1 MKRREFD
8 ARLTPSNGRELSL
21 ETAASVARRLCQTRR
36 MSSLLSIFVPARRAN
51 LWRALGWWVVLG
63 VVGVLAASLAVAQP
77 ATSPDELTLYG
88 LRLKDASAED
98 FIAAASAAG
107 AQVQTRRADGTV
119 VFDVRAAG
127 VPALQQLTLSTEKSV
142 FVSARF
148 VLKPY
153 GQDNE
158 ALRQLLVKK
167 YGVPFAAD
175 GARRPFPNFAGRF
188 APRGSYDWDFA
199 GGMKLIYR
207 QPALG
212 DSTLSYTDV
221 ARVQSL
227 PPAAAPLPERA
238 GSALENRF

>member
-1 MKRREFD
+1 MFMRSWRQ
-8 ARLTPSNGRELSL
+8 AVGRGVLVV
-21 ETAASVARRLCQTRR
+21 AA
-36 MSSLLSIFVPARRAN
+36 
-51 LWRALGWWVVLG
+51 
-63 VVGVLAASLAVAQP
+63 VLAAAPAGAQP

-88 LRLKDASAED
+88 LRLKDASAAD

-107 AQVQTRRADGTV
+107 AQMHTRRADGPV
-119 VFDVRAAG
+119 VFDARTAG
-127 VPALQQLTLSTEKSV
+127 VPALQQLTLTTEKSV

-148 VLKPY
+148 VIKPY

-167 YGVPFAAD
+167 YGVPFTAD

-221 ARVQSL
+221 ARAQSL
-227 PPAAAPLPERA
+227 PPAATSPLPERA

>member
-1 MKRREFD
+1 
-8 ARLTPSNGRELSL
+8 
-21 ETAASVARRLCQTRR
+21 
-36 MSSLLSIFVPARRAN
+36 MSSLLSTLVPVCRAN
-51 LWRALGWWVVLG
+51 LRRTLGCWLMLTLIG
-63 VVGVLAASLAVAQP
+63 PSGFAAAQAQP
-77 ATSPDELTLYG
+77 ASQAPAASELTLYG

-107 AQVQTRRADGTV
+107 AQLQTRRADGTV
-119 VFDVRAAG
+119 VFDARAAG
-127 VPALQQLTLSTEKSV
+127 VPALQQLTLSTDKSA

-148 VLKPY
+148 VIKPY

-167 YGVPFAAD
+167 YGVPFTAD

-188 APRGSYDWDFA
+188 APRGSFDWDFA
-199 GGMKLIYR
+199 GGMKLVYR

-221 ARVQSL
+221 ERAQRL
-227 PPAAAPLPERA
+227 PPAATAPLPDRA

>member
-1 MKRREFD
+1 
-8 ARLTPSNGRELSL
+8 
-21 ETAASVARRLCQTRR
+21 
-36 MSSLLSIFVPARRAN
+36 MSSLLSTLVPVCRAN
-51 LWRALGWWVVLG
+51 LRRTLGCWLMLTLIG
-63 VVGVLAASLAVAQP
+63 PSGFAAAQAQP
-77 ATSPDELTLYG
+77 ASQAPAASELTLYG

-107 AQVQTRRADGTV
+107 APVQTRRADGTV
-119 VFDVRAAG
+119 VFDARAAG
-127 VPALQQLTLSTEKSV
+127 VPALQQLTLTTEKSV

-148 VLKPY
+148 VIKPY

-167 YGVPFAAD
+167 YGVPFTAD

-188 APRGSYDWDFA
+188 APRGSFDWDFA
-199 GGMKLIYR
+199 GGMKLVYR

-227 PPAAAPLPERA
+227 PPAGAPLPERA

>member
-1 MKRREFD
+1 MLMKSWRQ
-8 ARLTPSNGRELSL
+8 AVGLAVLV
-21 ETAASVARRLCQTRR
+21 VA
-36 MSSLLSIFVPARRAN
+36 
-51 LWRALGWWVVLG
+51 
-63 VVGVLAASLAVAQP
+63 GVLAAALAVAQP
-77 ATSPDELTLYG
+77 AAPPDELTLYG
-88 LRLKDASAED
+88 LRLKDSSAED
-98 FIAAASAAG
+98 FIAAAGAAG

-119 VFDVRAAG
+119 VFDARAAG
-127 VPALQQLTLSTEKSV
+127 VPALQQLTLSTDKSV

-148 VLKPY
+148 VIKPY

-167 YGVPFAAD
+167 YGVPFVAD

-199 GGMKLIYR
+199 GGMKLVYR

-212 DSTLSYTDV
+212 DSTLSYTDA

>member
-1 MKRREFD
+1 
-8 ARLTPSNGRELSL
+8 
-21 ETAASVARRLCQTRR
+21 
-36 MSSLLSIFVPARRAN
+36 MSSLLSTLVPAWRAN
-51 LWRALGWWVVLG
+51 LRRTLGCWLMLTLIG
-63 VVGVLAASLAVAQP
+63 PSGFAAAQAQP
-77 ATSPDELTLYG
+77 ASAAPAASELTLYG

-107 AQVQTRRADGTV
+107 APVQTRRADGTV
-119 VFDVRAAG
+119 VFDARAAG
-127 VPALQQLTLSTEKSV
+127 VPALQQLTLTTEKSV

-148 VLKPY
+148 VIKPY

-167 YGVPFAAD
+167 YGVPFTAD

-188 APRGSYDWDFA
+188 APRGSFDWDFA
-199 GGMKLIYR
+199 GGMKLVYR

-221 ARVQSL
+221 ERAQRL
-227 PPAAAPLPERA
+227 PPAATAPLPERA

>member
-1 MKRREFD
+1 
-8 ARLTPSNGRELSL
+8 
-21 ETAASVARRLCQTRR
+21 
-36 MSSLLSIFVPARRAN
+36 MSSLLSILVPACRAN
-51 LWRALGWWVVLG
+51 LRRTLGCWLMLALIGPG
-63 VVGVLAASLAVAQP
+63 GFAAAQAQP
-77 ATSPDELTLYG
+77 ASQAPAASELTLYG
-88 LRLKDASAED
+88 LRLKDAPAED

-107 AQVQTRRADGTV
+107 APVQTRRADGTV
-119 VFDVRAAG
+119 VFDARAAG
-127 VPALQQLTLSTEKSV
+127 VPALQQLTLTTEKSV

-148 VLKPY
+148 VIKPY

-167 YGVPFAAD
+167 YGVPFTAD

-188 APRGSYDWDFA
+188 APRGSFDWDFA

-221 ARVQSL
+221 ARAQRL
-227 PPAAAPLPERA
+227 PPAATTPLPERA

>member
-1 MKRREFD
+1 MLMKSWRQ
-8 ARLTPSNGRELSL
+8 AVGLAVLV
-21 ETAASVARRLCQTRR
+21 VA
-36 MSSLLSIFVPARRAN
+36 
-51 LWRALGWWVVLG
+51 
-63 VVGVLAASLAVAQP
+63 GVLAAALAVAQP
-77 ATSPDELTLYG
+77 AAPPDELTLYG
-88 LRLKDASAED
+88 LRLKDSSAED
-98 FIAAASAAG
+98 FIAAAGAAG
-107 AQVQTRRADGTV
+107 AQVQTRRADGAV
-119 VFDVRAAG
+119 VFDARAAG

-142 FVSARF
+142 FASARF
-148 VLKPY
+148 VIKPY

-167 YGVPFAAD
+167 YGVPLTAD

-188 APRGSYDWDFA
+188 APRGSFDWDFA
-199 GGMKLIYR
+199 GGMKLVYR

-227 PPAAAPLPERA
+227 PPAGAPLPERA

>member
-1 MKRREFD
+1 MKSWRQ
-8 ARLTPSNGRELSL
+8 AVGLAVLV
-21 ETAASVARRLCQTRR
+21 VA
-36 MSSLLSIFVPARRAN
+36 
-51 LWRALGWWVVLG
+51 
-63 VVGVLAASLAVAQP
+63 GVLAAALAVAQP
-77 ATSPDELTLYG
+77 AAPPDELTLYG
-88 LRLKDASAED
+88 LRLKDSSAED
-98 FIAAASAAG
+98 FIAAAGAAG

-119 VFDVRAAG
+119 VFDARAAG
-127 VPALQQLTLSTEKSV
+127 VPALQQLTLSTDKSV

-148 VLKPY
+148 VIKPY

-167 YGVPFAAD
+167 YGVPFVAD

-199 GGMKLIYR
+199 GGMKLVYR

-212 DSTLSYTDV
+212 DSTLSYTDA

>member
-1 MKRREFD
+1 
-8 ARLTPSNGRELSL
+8 
-21 ETAASVARRLCQTRR
+21 
-36 MSSLLSIFVPARRAN
+36 MSSLLSIFVPVLHAS
-51 LWRALGWWVVLG
+51 LWRALGWWVVL
-63 VVGVLAASLAVAQP
+63 VMLGVLAASLAVAQP
-77 ATSPDELTLYG
+77 ATLPDELTLYG
-88 LRLKDASAED
+88 LRLKDASADD

-175 GARRPFPNFAGRF
+175 GARRPFPTFAGRF

-221 ARVQSL
+221 ARTQSL

>member
-1 MKRREFD
+1 
-8 ARLTPSNGRELSL
+8 
-21 ETAASVARRLCQTRR
+21 
-36 MSSLLSIFVPARRAN
+36 MSRLLSIFVPVLHAS
-51 LWRALGWWVVLG
+51 LWRAFGWWVVLV

-107 AQVQTRRADGTV
+107 AQLQTRRADGTV
-119 VFDVRAAG
+119 VFDARAAG
-127 VPALQQLTLSTEKSV
+127 VPALQQLTLSTDKSA

-148 VLKPY
+148 VIKPY

-167 YGVPFAAD
+167 YGVPFTAD

-188 APRGSYDWDFA
+188 APRGSFDWDFA

-221 ARVQSL
+221 ARAQRL
-227 PPAAAPLPERA
+227 PPAATAPLPERA

>member
-1 MKRREFD
+1 
-8 ARLTPSNGRELSL
+8 
-21 ETAASVARRLCQTRR
+21 
-36 MSSLLSIFVPARRAN
+36 MSSLLSIFVPARRAS
-51 LWRALGWWVVLG
+51 LWRALGCSMVFAVA
-63 VVGVLAASLAVAQP
+63 GVLVPALAVAQP

-88 LRLKDASAED
+88 LRLKDASAEA

-107 AQVQTRRADGTV
+107 APVQTRGADGTV
-119 VFDVRAAG
+119 VFDARAAG
-127 VPALQQLTLSTEKSV
+127 VPALQQLTLTTDKSV

-148 VLKPY
+148 VVKPY

-167 YGVPFAAD
+167 YGVPFTAD

-188 APRGSYDWDFA
+188 APRGSFDWDFA

-212 DSTLSYTDV
+212 DSTLSYTDA
-221 ARVQSL
+221 ARAQRL
-227 PPAAAPLPERA
+227 PPAAAAPLPERA